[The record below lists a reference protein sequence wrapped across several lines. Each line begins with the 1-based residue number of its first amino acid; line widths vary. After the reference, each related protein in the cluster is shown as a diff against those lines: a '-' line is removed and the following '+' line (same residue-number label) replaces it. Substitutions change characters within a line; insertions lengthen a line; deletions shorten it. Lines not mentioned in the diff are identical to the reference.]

1 MSQVDQLTEQYK
13 TKILSY
19 KDMLAK
25 KEITESEYKE
35 LVEDLLDMEKFTGKI
50 KEEALKVQAA
60 KALEV
65 LSMIAK
71 LV

>member
-25 KEITESEYKE
+25 KEITESEYNE
-35 LVEDLLDMEKFTGKI
+35 LVEDLLDLEKFTGKI

-60 KALEV
+60 KAFEA
-65 LSMIAK
+65 LSMVAK

>member
-25 KEITESEYKE
+25 KEITESEYNE

-65 LSMIAK
+65 LSMVAK
-71 LV
+71 LA

>member
-1 MSQVDQLTEQYK
+1 MNQVDQLTEQLK
-13 TKILSY
+13 VKILSY
-19 KDMLAK
+19 KDMLVK
-25 KEITESEYKE
+25 NEITESEYHE
-35 LVEDLLDMEKFTGKI
+35 LVEDVLDLDKFQSKL

-60 KALEV
+60 KAIQA

>member
-25 KEITESEYKE
+25 KEITESEYNE

-60 KALEV
+60 KALEA
-65 LSMIAK
+65 LSMVAK

>member
-1 MSQVDQLTEQYK
+1 MSQVDQLPEQYK